1 MIYDDLDRHMEQAG
15 SIDRAATP
23 LGMYVAW
30 CANLQL
36 VSRQLQ
42 DRAEQLILRV
52 RYREATGAELLVG
65 GCAGTLDAH
74 CLNEEGQRFTEAYYP
89 RYMEDFRAVFGDAVY
104 DVKDDWA
111 HYDEIAKLLTKRYMH
126 HRGVPGSK
134 GSLRGSPWWKFW
146 Q

>member
-1 MIYDDLDRHMEQAG
+1 MVEAG

-30 CANLQL
+30 GANLQL

-42 DRAEQLILRV
+42 DRAERLILRV

-65 GCAGTLDAH
+65 GCGGTLDVH

-89 RYMEDFRAVFGDAVY
+89 RYMDDFRTVFGDAVY

-111 HYDEIAKLLTKRYMH
+111 HYDEIARLLTKRYMH
-126 HRGVPGSK
+126 HRGVRSAKGGSK
-134 GSLRGSPWWKFW
+134 GSSWWKFW
-146 Q
+146 R